1 MSSPKMEGPAERG
14 FIGNKYVLTIAIF
27 LLTITLINSWYL
39 SQTQIAQGADFS
51 LTTVSGENYSLN
63 SSRGKVVLINF
74 MATSCPI
81 CRSEMT
87 ELREVWDAYGEKVVM
102 VSISVD
108 PFSDTDDALRS
119 YASNFGA
126 NWIWARDVVGA
137 TADYGVSGTPTT
149 FIIDQEGQVRYRHIG
164 YTDASVLLRDID
176 GLVNRN

>member
-1 MSSPKMEGPAERG
+1 MSSPKMEEPAERG
-14 FIGNKYVLTIAIF
+14 LIGNKYVLTIAIL

-39 SQTQIAQGADFS
+39 SQTQIVQGADFS
-51 LTTVSGENYSLN
+51 ITTVSGENYSLN

-87 ELREVWDAYGEKVVM
+87 ELRKVWDAYGEKVVM

-108 PFSDTDDALRS
+108 PFSDTDDSLRNF
-119 YASNFGA
+119 ASSFGA

-137 TADYGVSGTPTT
+137 TADYRVSGTPTT
-149 FIIDQEGQVRYRHIG
+149 FIIDQEGQVRYRHVG
-164 YTDASVLLRDID
+164 YTDASILIKDIEE
-176 GLVNRN
+176 LVNRN